1 LAAMNIDLKGKTAIV
16 TGASRGI
23 GKVCALTLAKAG
35 ANIAAF
41 ATNEELLKTVCG
53 EIQALGVRALP
64 LKVNMAVTAEVEG
77 AIEATAKE
85 LGRIDIL
92 VNNAGITRDNL
103 LLRMKEED
111 WDQVLDINLKGPFSA
126 IKAVCKHMLRAK
138 GGRIINMTSVSGI
151 VGNPGQANY
160 SSAKAGLIG
169 LTKSVAKELASRS
182 ILVNA
187 VAPGFIET
195 EMTGKLDEK
204 YKTAI
209 TERIPLGRFGK
220 AEEIANTVL
229 FLASDLASYITGQTL
244 VVDGGMAMAF

>member
-1 LAAMNIDLKGKTAIV
+1 MNVDLKGRVAIV

-23 GKVCALTLAKAG
+23 GKVCALTLARAG
-35 ANIAAF
+35 AHIAAV
-41 ATNEELLKTVCG
+41 ATNEELLKAVCA

-64 LKVNMAVTAEVEG
+64 LKVDMSVGAQVDA

-103 LLRMKEED
+103 LMRMKEED
-111 WDQVLDINLKGPFSA
+111 WDRVLDVNLKGPFNA
-126 IKAVCKHMLRAK
+126 IRAVCKHMLRAK
-138 GGRIINMTSVSGI
+138 GGRIINISSVSGI
-151 VGNPGQANY
+151 LGNPGQANY

-169 LTKSVAKELASRS
+169 LTKSAAKELASRN

-204 YKTAI
+204 LKAAV

-220 AEEIANTVL
+220 AEEIACAVL
-229 FLASDLASYITGQTL
+229 FLASDLATYITGQTL
-244 VVDGGMAMAF
+244 IVDGGMA

>member
-1 LAAMNIDLKGKTAIV
+1 MLIDLKGKVALV

-23 GKVCALTLAKAG
+23 GKTCALTLARAG
-35 ANIAAF
+35 ANIAAV
-41 ATNEELLKTVCG
+41 ATKEDLLKAVCG

-64 LKVNMAVTAEVEG
+64 LKVDMGVTAQVEQ
-77 AIEATAKE
+77 AIETTAKE

-111 WDQVLDINLKGPFSA
+111 WDQVLNVNLKGPFNA
-126 IKAVCKHMLRAK
+126 IRAVCKHMLRAK
-138 GGRIINMTSVSGI
+138 GGRIINISSVSGVI
-151 VGNPGQANY
+151 GNPGQANY

-169 LTKSVAKELASRS
+169 LTKSVAKELASRN

-204 YKTAI
+204 LKAQV

-220 AEEIANTVL
+220 AEEVANTVL
-229 FLASDLASYITGQTL
+229 FLASDLSSYITGQTL
-244 VVDGGMAMAF
+244 IVDGGMATA